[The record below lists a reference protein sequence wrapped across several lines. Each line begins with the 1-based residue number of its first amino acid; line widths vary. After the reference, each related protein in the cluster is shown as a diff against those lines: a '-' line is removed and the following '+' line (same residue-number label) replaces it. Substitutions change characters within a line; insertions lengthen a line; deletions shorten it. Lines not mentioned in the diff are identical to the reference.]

1 MILKTKATV
10 WTNAQSS
17 SLTHVAICSIILFVC
32 FWFQRALLDIIS
44 VLILYYFQVESNV
57 PLFLILGWTSI
68 PFTWI
73 FRWGCLWFCCQRNG
87 HSDQRKSSNQKSFP
101 FWTPNLLPKN
111 PSRGQNSNS
120 AQTWKYHWSQR
131 HFMWRQNR
139 QTQGNFNKF
148 LVSNNNAW

>member
-1 MILKTKATV
+1 M
-10 WTNAQSS
+10 
-17 SLTHVAICSIILFVC
+17 
-32 FWFQRALLDIIS
+32 IS
-44 VLILYYFQVESNV
+44 VLILYYFKVESNV

-73 FRWGCLWFCCQRNG
+73 FRRGCLRFCCQRNG
-87 HSDQRKSSNQKSFP
+87 HSDQRKSSNQKSFT

-111 PSRGQNSNS
+111 PSRGQNTNS

-148 LVSNNNAW
+148 LVIKTILGENVMKWRWALRLLNTGPFVRSTH